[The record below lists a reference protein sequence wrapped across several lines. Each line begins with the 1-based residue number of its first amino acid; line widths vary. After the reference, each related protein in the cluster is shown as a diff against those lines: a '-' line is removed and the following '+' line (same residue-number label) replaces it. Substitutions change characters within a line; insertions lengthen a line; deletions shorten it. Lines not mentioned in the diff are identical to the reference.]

1 MSLLTASMFIL
12 ILIALSA
19 IVSSS
24 ELALASARKIKLQVM
39 AKEGEVRALDVLNMQ
54 EYPGS
59 FITVV
64 QVALNAVAILAGVI
78 GESAISPYLQ
88 RLFGNDTA
96 ASVVSFVLV
105 TSVFVLFADL
115 MPKRLAMSNA
125 EPIAIKMVRPMIFL
139 IFIFKPIIWIFDGAA
154 NTLFKFMGISTV
166 RQDEMT
172 SEDIYAVMDAGAEA
186 GVIKRQEHHLIEN
199 IFEMQERT
207 VTSVMNPREHIVY
220 FDTEART
227 EQIVEVMIKQPHN
240 KFLVCKGDDL
250 EHIVGYV
257 ESRSFLAAVLEKQ
270 QICLTDQTLLKPA
283 LFVPNTLSLFEVLE
297 TFKSTGADFAV
308 IVNEYALV
316 VGVITLKDVM
326 SIVMGELV
334 TLEEQPIVQR
344 PDNSWLIDGMTPIED
359 VIRALG
365 IVNLP
370 HSQNY
375 ETISGFMMYM
385 LRKIP
390 KKTDTIEYAN
400 YRFEILATDKLK
412 INQLLVTKFD
422 DELQK
427 STQNN

>member
-1 MSLLTASMFIL
+1 MSLLTAGVFIFL
-12 ILIALSA
+12 LIALSA
-19 IVSSS
+19 VVSSS

-39 AKEGEVRALDVLNMQ
+39 AKEGDVRALDVLAMQ
-54 EYPGS
+54 EQPGS

-64 QVALNAVAILAGVI
+64 QVALNAVAILAGAI
-78 GESAISPYLQ
+78 GESAISPYLE
-88 RLFGNDTA
+88 RLFHHEAA
-96 ASVVSFVLV
+96 ASIVSFILV

-125 EPIAIKMVRPMIFL
+125 EPIAVKMVRPMIFL
-139 IFIFKPIIWIFDGAA
+139 IFIFKPIIWVFDGAA
-154 NTLFKFMGISTV
+154 NLLFKTLGISTV

-186 GVIKRQEHHLIEN
+186 GVLKQQEHHLIEN

-220 FDTEART
+220 FDTKAST
-227 EQIVEVMIKQPHN
+227 EQIVQVMIEQPHN
-240 KFLVCKGDDL
+240 KFLVCLDDDL

-257 ESRSFLAAVLEKQ
+257 ESRAFLASVLEQ
-270 QICLTDQTLLKPA
+270 QQVNLTDKALLKPA
-283 LFVPNTLSLFEVLE
+283 LFIPDTLSLFEVLE
-297 TFKSTGADFAV
+297 TFKSTGADFAA

-334 TLEEQPIVQR
+334 TLEEQAIVQR
-344 PDNSWLIDGMTPIED
+344 TDNSWLIEGMTPIED

-390 KKTDTIEYAN
+390 KKTDSIEYAN
-400 YRFEILATDKLK
+400 YRFEILATDHLK

-422 DELQK
+422 D
-427 STQNN
+427 TV

>member
-1 MSLLTASMFIL
+1 MSLLTASVFIFL
-12 ILIALSA
+12 LIALSA
-19 IVSSS
+19 VVSSS

-39 AKEGEVRALDVLNMQ
+39 AKEGEVRALDVLGMQ
-54 EYPGS
+54 EQPGS

-64 QVALNAVAILAGVI
+64 QVALNAVAILAGAI
-78 GESAISPYLQ
+78 GESAISPYLE
-88 RLFGNDTA
+88 RLFHHEAA
-96 ASVVSFVLV
+96 ASIVSFVLV

-125 EPIAIKMVRPMIFL
+125 EAIAVKMVRPMIFL
-139 IFIFKPIIWIFDGAA
+139 IFVFKPIIWVFDGAA
-154 NTLFKFMGISTV
+154 NLLFKALGISTV

-186 GVIKRQEHHLIEN
+186 GVLKQQEHHLIEN

-207 VTSVMNPREHIVY
+207 VTSVMNPREHVVY
-220 FDTEART
+220 FDTKAST
-227 EQIVEVMIKQPHN
+227 EQIVEVMIQQPHN
-240 KFLVCKGDDL
+240 KFLVCLDDDL

-257 ESRSFLAAVLEKQ
+257 ESRAFLASVLEQ
-270 QICLTDQTLLKPA
+270 QQVNITDKSLLKPA
-283 LFVPNTLSLFEVLE
+283 LFIPDTLSLFEVLE

-334 TLEEQPIVQR
+334 TLEEQAIIQR
-344 PDNSWLIDGMTPIED
+344 TDNSWLIEGMTPIED

-370 HSQNY
+370 HSENY

-390 KKTDTIEYAN
+390 KKTDSIEYAN
-400 YRFEILATDKLK
+400 YRFEILATDNLK
-412 INQLLVTKFD
+412 INQLLVTKFED
-422 DELQK
+422 MP
-427 STQNN
+427 

>member
-1 MSLLTASMFIL
+1 MSLLTASLFIFV
-12 ILIALSA
+12 LIALSA

-24 ELALASARKIKLQVM
+24 ELALASSRKIKLQVM
-39 AKEGEVRALDVLNMQ
+39 AKEGDVRALDVLNMQ
-54 EYPGS
+54 EQPGS

-78 GESAISPYLQ
+78 GESAVSPYLEH
-88 RLFGNDTA
+88 LFDNETVG
-96 ASVVSFVLV
+96 SVLSFILV

-125 EPIAIKMVRPMIFL
+125 EPIAVKMVRPMIFL
-139 IFIFKPIIWIFDGAA
+139 IFIFKPIIWVFDGAA
-154 NTLFKFMGISTV
+154 NAFFKMLGISTV
-166 RQDEMT
+166 RQDDMT
-172 SEDIYAVMDAGAEA
+172 SEDIYAMMDAGAEA
-186 GVIKRQEHHLIEN
+186 GVLKKHEHHLIEN

-220 FDTEART
+220 FDTQTPT
-227 EQIVEVMIKQPHN
+227 EQVVSVMIKQPHN
-240 KFLVCKGDDL
+240 KFLICHDDDL
-250 EHIVGYV
+250 EHIIGYV
-257 ESRSFLAAVLEKQ
+257 ESRSFLASVLEQ
-270 QICLTDQTLLKPA
+270 QEVGLTDKSLLKPA
-283 LFVPNTLSLFEVLE
+283 LFIPDTLSLFEVLE

-344 PDNSWLIDGMTPIED
+344 TDNSWLIDGMTPIED

-365 IVNLP
+365 MVNLP
-370 HSQNY
+370 QSENY
-375 ETISGFMMYM
+375 ETISGFMMFM

-390 KKTDTIEYAN
+390 KKTDSIKYAG
-400 YRFEILATDKLK
+400 YHFEILATDHLK

-422 DELQK
+422 IDG
-427 STQNN
+427 

>member
-1 MSLLTASMFIL
+1 MSLLTASVFIF

-19 IVSSS
+19 LVSSS

-54 EYPGS
+54 EQPGS

-64 QVALNAVAILAGVI
+64 QIALNAVAILAGVI

-88 RLFGNDTA
+88 LLFGHEA
-96 ASVVSFVLV
+96 LASIVSFAIV

-115 MPKRLAMSNA
+115 MPKRLAISNSEA
-125 EPIAIKMVRPMIFL
+125 IAVKVVRPMIFL
-139 IFIFKPIIWIFDGAA
+139 IFILKPIIWVFDGAA
-154 NTLFKFMGISTV
+154 NMIFKLLGISTI
-166 RQDEMT
+166 RQNDMT

-186 GVIKRQEHHLIEN
+186 GVIKHQEHHLIEN

-220 FDTEART
+220 FDTQVST
-227 EQIVEVMIKQPHN
+227 EQVVEVMIAQPHN
-240 KFLVCKGDDL
+240 KFLVCHEDDL
-250 EHIVGYV
+250 EQIIGYV
-257 ESRSFLAAVLEKQ
+257 ESRSFLALVLNQ
-270 QICLTDQTLLKPA
+270 QEVSLTNKTLLKPA
-283 LFVPNTLSLFEVLE
+283 LFVPDTLSLFEVLE
-297 TFKSTGADFAV
+297 MFKSTGSDFAV

-334 TLEEQPIVQR
+334 TLEEQPIIQR
-344 PDNSWLIDGMTPIED
+344 TDNSWLIDGMTPIED
-359 VIRALG
+359 VIRSLG

-375 ETISGFMMYM
+375 ETMSGFMMFM

-390 KKTDTIEYAN
+390 KKTDSIEYAN
-400 YRFEILATDKLK
+400 YRFEILATDNLK
-412 INQLLVTKFD
+412 INQLLVTKL
-422 DELQK
+422 EEVV
-427 STQNN
+427 

>member
-1 MSLLTASMFIL
+1 MSLFTATVFL
-12 ILIALSA
+12 LLLLALSA
-19 IVSSS
+19 FVSSA
-24 ELALASARKIKLQVM
+24 EIAIAASRKIKLQVM
-39 AKEGEVRALDVLNMQ
+39 AKEGEVRALDVLKMQ
-54 EYPGS
+54 EHSGS

-64 QVALNAVAILAGVI
+64 QVVLNAVAISAGAV
-78 GESAISPYLQ
+78 GESAISPYLVS
-88 RLFGNDTA
+88 LLNNETL
-96 ASVVSFVLV
+96 ASVISFIIV
-105 TSVFVLFADL
+105 TSIFSLLADL
-115 MPKRLAMSNA
+115 MPRRLAMSDSDN
-125 EPIAIKMVRPMIFL
+125 IAIKLVRPMIFL
-139 IFIFKPIIWIFDGAA
+139 IFIFKPIIWVFDGAA
-154 NTLFKFMGISTV
+154 NLLFKALGISTI
-166 RQDEMT
+166 RQDDMT

-220 FDTEART
+220 FDTQAST
-227 EQIVEVMIKQPHN
+227 EEIVAVMIKQPHN
-240 KFLVCKGDDL
+240 KFLVCHDDDL

-257 ESRSFLAAVLEKQ
+257 ESRSFLTLVLEKREVG
-270 QICLTDQTLLKPA
+270 LTDKALLMPA

-344 PDNSWLIDGMTPIED
+344 TDNSWLIDGMTPIED

-400 YRFEILATDKLK
+400 YRFEIIATHNLK

-422 DELQK
+422 VEETPK
-427 STQNN
+427 SVK

>member
-1 MSLLTASMFIL
+1 MSLLTASVFISL
-12 ILIALSA
+12 LIALSA
-19 IVSSS
+19 LVSSS

-54 EYPGS
+54 EHPGS

-64 QVALNAVAILAGVI
+64 QIALNAVAILAGVI
-78 GESAISPYLQ
+78 GESAISPYIE
-88 RLFGNDTA
+88 RLFGNEALAT
-96 ASVVSFVLV
+96 VLSFIV

-115 MPKRLAMSNA
+115 MPKRLAMSNSEA
-125 EPIAIKMVRPMIFL
+125 IAVKVVRPMIFL
-139 IFIFKPIIWIFDGAA
+139 IFILKPIIWVFDGAA
-154 NTLFKFMGISTV
+154 NTLFKLLGISTI
-166 RQDEMT
+166 RKDEMT
-172 SEDIYAVMDAGAEA
+172 SEDIVAVMDAGAEA
-186 GVIKRQEHHLIEN
+186 GVIKHQEHHLIEN

-220 FDTEART
+220 FDTKVST
-227 EQIVEVMIKQPHN
+227 EKVVEVMIKQPHN
-240 KFLVCKGDDL
+240 KFLVCREDDL
-250 EHIVGYV
+250 EQIIGYV
-257 ESRSFLAAVLEKQ
+257 ESRSFLALVLNQ
-270 QICLTDQTLLKPA
+270 QQVSLTDKALLKPA
-283 LFVPNTLSLFEVLE
+283 LFVPDTLSLFEVLE
-297 TFKSTGADFAV
+297 RFKSTGADFAV
-308 IVNEYALV
+308 IVNEYGLV

-344 PDNSWLIDGMTPIED
+344 TDNSWLIDGMTPIED

-390 KKTDTIEYAN
+390 KKTDTVEYAN
-400 YRFEILATDKLK
+400 CRFEIIATDNLK
-412 INQLLVTKFD
+412 INQLLVTKL
-422 DELQK
+422 EEVA
-427 STQNN
+427 

>member
-1 MSLLTASMFIL
+1 MSLLTATVFL
-12 ILIALSA
+12 LLLLALSA
-19 IVSSS
+19 FVSSA
-24 ELALASARKIKLQVM
+24 EIAIAASRKIKLQVM
-39 AKEGEVRALDVLNMQ
+39 AKEGEVRALDVLKMQ
-54 EYPGS
+54 EHSGS

-64 QVALNAVAILAGVI
+64 QVVLNAVAISAGAV
-78 GESAISPYLQ
+78 GESAISPYLVS
-88 RLFGNDTA
+88 LLNNETL
-96 ASVVSFVLV
+96 ASVISFIIV
-105 TSVFVLFADL
+105 TSIFSLLADL
-115 MPKRLAMSNA
+115 MPRRLAMSDSDN
-125 EPIAIKMVRPMIFL
+125 IAIKLVRPMIFL
-139 IFIFKPIIWIFDGAA
+139 IFIFKPIIWVFDGAA
-154 NTLFKFMGISTV
+154 NLLFKVLGISTI
-166 RQDEMT
+166 RQDDMT

-220 FDTEART
+220 FDTQAST
-227 EQIVEVMIKQPHN
+227 EEVVAVMIKQPHN
-240 KFLVCKGDDL
+240 KFLVCHDDDL

-257 ESRSFLAAVLEKQ
+257 ESRSFLALVLEKREVG
-270 QICLTDQTLLKPA
+270 LTDKALLMPA

-344 PDNSWLIDGMTPIED
+344 TDNSWLIDGMTPIED

-400 YRFEILATDKLK
+400 YRFEIIATHNLK

-422 DELQK
+422 AEDTPK
-427 STQNN
+427 PVK

>member
-1 MSLLTASMFIL
+1 MSLLTASVFIFL
-12 ILIALSA
+12 LIALSA
-19 IVSSS
+19 VVSSS

-39 AKEGEVRALDVLNMQ
+39 AKEGEVRALDVLGMQ
-54 EYPGS
+54 EQPGS

-64 QVALNAVAILAGVI
+64 QVALNAVAILAGAI
-78 GESAISPYLQ
+78 GESAISPYLE
-88 RLFGNDTA
+88 RLFHHEAA
-96 ASVVSFVLV
+96 ASIVSFILV

-125 EPIAIKMVRPMIFL
+125 EAIAVKMVRPMIFL
-139 IFIFKPIIWIFDGAA
+139 IFVFKPIIWVFDGAA
-154 NTLFKFMGISTV
+154 NLLFKALGISTV

-186 GVIKRQEHHLIEN
+186 GVLKQQEHHLIEN

-207 VTSVMNPREHIVY
+207 VTSVMNPREHVVY
-220 FDTEART
+220 FDTKAST
-227 EQIVEVMIKQPHN
+227 EQIVEVMIQQPHN
-240 KFLVCKGDDL
+240 KFLVCLDDDL

-257 ESRSFLAAVLEKQ
+257 ESRAFLASVLEQ
-270 QICLTDQTLLKPA
+270 QQVNITDKSLLKPA
-283 LFVPNTLSLFEVLE
+283 LFIPDTLSLFEVLE

-334 TLEEQPIVQR
+334 TLEEQAIIQR
-344 PDNSWLIDGMTPIED
+344 TDNSWLIEGMTPIED

-370 HSQNY
+370 HSENY

-390 KKTDTIEYAN
+390 KKTDSIEYAN
-400 YRFEILATDKLK
+400 YRFEILATDNLK
-412 INQLLVTKFD
+412 INQLLVTKFED
-422 DELQK
+422 MP
-427 STQNN
+427 

>member
-1 MSLLTASMFIL
+1 MSLLSASVFL
-12 ILIALSA
+12 LLLLALSA
-19 IVSSS
+19 FVSSA
-24 ELALASARKIKLQVM
+24 EIAIAASRKIKLQVM
-39 AKEGEVRALDVLNMQ
+39 AKEGEVRALDVLKMQ
-54 EYPGS
+54 EHSGS

-64 QVALNAVAILAGVI
+64 QVVLNAVAISAGAV
-78 GESAISPYLQ
+78 GESAISPYLVN
-88 RLFGNDTA
+88 LLNNETL
-96 ASVVSFVLV
+96 ASVLSFIIV
-105 TSVFVLFADL
+105 TSVFSLLADL
-115 MPKRLAMSNA
+115 MPRRLAMSDSEN
-125 EPIAIKMVRPMIFL
+125 IAVKLVRPMIFL
-139 IFIFKPIIWIFDGAA
+139 IFIFKPIIWVFDGAA
-154 NTLFKFMGISTV
+154 NLLFKALGISTI
-166 RQDEMT
+166 RQDDMT

-207 VTSVMNPREHIVY
+207 VTSVMNPREHIIY
-220 FDTEART
+220 FDTETST
-227 EQIVEVMIKQPHN
+227 EQIVEVMIKQPHH
-240 KFLVCKGDDL
+240 KFLVCRDDDL

-257 ESRSFLAAVLEKQ
+257 ESRSFLALVLEKQ
-270 QICLTDQTLLKPA
+270 EVCLTDIALLKPA

-297 TFKSTGADFAV
+297 TFKSTGSDFAV

-316 VGVITLKDVM
+316 VGIITLKDVM

-334 TLEEQPIVQR
+334 TLEEQSIVQR
-344 PDNSWLIDGMTPIED
+344 TDNSWLIEGMTPIED

-400 YRFEILATDKLK
+400 YRFEILATQNLK

-422 DELQK
+422 DGIQK
-427 STQNN
+427 EV

>member
-1 MSLLTASMFIL
+1 MSLLTASVFL
-12 ILIALSA
+12 FLLLALSA
-19 IVSSS
+19 FVSGA
-24 ELALASARKIKLQVM
+24 EIAIAASRKIKLQVM

-54 EYPGS
+54 QHSGS

-64 QVALNAVAILAGVI
+64 QVVLNAVAISAGAI
-78 GESAISPYLQ
+78 GESAISPYLSL
-88 RLFGNDTA
+88 LFKNETV
-96 ASVVSFVLV
+96 ASVLSFIII
-105 TSVFVLFADL
+105 TSVFSLLADL
-115 MPKRLAMSNA
+115 MPRRLAMSDSENVSV
-125 EPIAIKMVRPMIFL
+125 KLVRPMIFL
-139 IFIFKPIIWIFDGAA
+139 IFIFKPMIWVFDGAA
-154 NTLFKFMGISTV
+154 NVLFKALGISTI
-166 RQDEMT
+166 RQDDMT

-186 GVIKRQEHHLIEN
+186 GVIKHQEHHLIEN

-207 VTSVMNPREHIVY
+207 VTSVMNPREHVVY
-220 FDTEART
+220 FDSKASTEH
-227 EQIVEVMIKQPHN
+227 IVAVMIRQPHN
-240 KFLVCKGDDL
+240 KFLVCIDDDL
-250 EHIVGYV
+250 EHIIGYV
-257 ESRSFLAAVLEKQ
+257 ESRSFLASVLEQ
-270 QICLTDQTLLKPA
+270 QLVCLTDQALLKPA

-344 PDNSWLIDGMTPIED
+344 TDNSWLIDGMTPIED

-390 KKTDTIEYAN
+390 KKTDSIDYAN
-400 YRFEILATDKLK
+400 YHFEILATEKLK
-412 INQLLVTKFD
+412 INQLLVTKSED
-422 DELQK
+422 VV
-427 STQNN
+427 

>member
-1 MSLLTASMFIL
+1 MSLLTASVFISL
-12 ILIALSA
+12 LIALSA
-19 IVSSS
+19 LVSSS

-54 EYPGS
+54 EHPGS

-64 QVALNAVAILAGVI
+64 QIALNAVAILAGVI
-78 GESAISPYLQ
+78 GESAISPYIE
-88 RLFGNDTA
+88 RLFGNEALAT
-96 ASVVSFVLV
+96 VLSFILV

-115 MPKRLAMSNA
+115 MPKRLAMSNSEA
-125 EPIAIKMVRPMIFL
+125 IAVKVVRPMIFL
-139 IFIFKPIIWIFDGAA
+139 IFILKPIIWVFDGAA
-154 NTLFKFMGISTV
+154 NTLFKLLGISTI
-166 RQDEMT
+166 RKDEMT
-172 SEDIYAVMDAGAEA
+172 SEDIVAVMDAGAEA
-186 GVIKRQEHHLIEN
+186 GVIKHQEHHLIEN

-220 FDTEART
+220 FDTKVST
-227 EQIVEVMIKQPHN
+227 EKVVEVMIKQPHN
-240 KFLVCKGDDL
+240 KFLVCREDDL
-250 EHIVGYV
+250 EQIIGYV
-257 ESRSFLAAVLEKQ
+257 ESRSFLALVLNQ
-270 QICLTDQTLLKPA
+270 QQVSLTDKALLKPA
-283 LFVPNTLSLFEVLE
+283 LFVPDTLSLFEVLE
-297 TFKSTGADFAV
+297 RFKSTGADFAV
-308 IVNEYALV
+308 IVNEYGLV

-344 PDNSWLIDGMTPIED
+344 TDNSWLIDGMTPIED

-390 KKTDTIEYAN
+390 KKTDTVEYAN
-400 YRFEILATDKLK
+400 CRFEIIATDNLK
-412 INQLLVTKFD
+412 INQLLVTKL
-422 DELQK
+422 EEVA
-427 STQNN
+427 